1 MSLRLL
7 YISVLGS
14 DTYNEHILGIL
25 QAAAAPDTEVRVLP
39 PQVAG
44 PERRR

>member
-1 MSLRLL
+1 MSLRLP

-14 DTYNEHILGIL
+14 DTYSEYILDLL
-25 QAAAAPDTEVRVLP
+25 QVAALPDTEVRVLP